1 MVEWEL
7 FGQQLIA
14 WDNRCIKICN
24 MLVQQILDA
33 NQEPVQHRN
42 YARRVALDDPIDRPV
57 SGRPICEKFI
67 PARPCQQ
74 LTNDED
80 SDFDEDGGYGE
91 FQQTRRNR
99 GFEEYRLKV
108 DIPTFNGHLHME
120 DFLDWVSE
128 AELFFDMME
137 VPKRKMV
144 KLVTF
149 WLKGGA
155 LVWWYQLQLNRQR
168 LGKAP
173 MRTWRKMK
181 QLLIGRFLP
190 PDYEQNLF

>member
-1 MVEWEL
+1 
-7 FGQQLIA
+7 
-14 WDNRCIKICN
+14 
-24 MLVQQILDA
+24 
-33 NQEPVQHRN
+33 
-42 YARRVALDDPIDRPV
+42 
-57 SGRPICEKFI
+57 
-67 PARPCQQ
+67 
-74 LTNDED
+74 
-80 SDFDEDGGYGE
+80 
-91 FQQTRRNR
+91 
-99 GFEEYRLKV
+99 
-108 DIPTFNGHLHME
+108 ME